1 MPEMQ
6 AYLAE
11 QNITNAPLRI
21 DEDDPQTLRLFYPQS
36 FSDDSILQ
44 EIRLETG
51 ALAAWTPT
59 TVARISPYNRGG
71 VPGGLRPSGNSCAD
85 RFS

>member
-21 DEDDPQTLRLFYPQS
+21 DEDDPQTLRFFYP
-36 FSDDSILQ
+36 
-44 EIRLETG
+44 
-51 ALAAWTPT
+51 
-59 TVARISPYNRGG
+59 
-71 VPGGLRPSGNSCAD
+71 
-85 RFS
+85 